1 LYRVWSSFFAH
12 RVANEQLTLDAV
24 TFQAVPFWPNSGID
38 QAGPV
43 KSGQAAWCAVIA
55 VGDAGAAGAAGAP
68 AKAAIAAI
76 AAVHATRVERVIRV
90 LQIGAASVWGGAYQ
104 ALIAL
109 GPGPGPVSG
118 SPAAEFQAGEGCQ
131 LISCRRIASARRL
144 VAGAQFRAC
153 AVGPG
158 RDPPRFAKTT

>member
-1 LYRVWSSFFAH
+1 
-12 RVANEQLTLDAV
+12 VANEQLTLDAV

-55 VGDAGAAGAAGAP
+55 VGDAGAAGAP

-90 LQIGAASVWGGAYQ
+90 LQIGVASV
-104 ALIAL
+104 
-109 GPGPGPVSG
+109 
-118 SPAAEFQAGEGCQ
+118 
-131 LISCRRIASARRL
+131 
-144 VAGAQFRAC
+144 
-153 AVGPG
+153 
-158 RDPPRFAKTT
+158 